1 MIYKTILGWIIIM
14 QLAAGAEAQNLY
26 FPPASGNTW
35 ESISPQ
41 TLNWCSDRIDS
52 LYAYLDSNNTK
63 AFILLKDGKIVLEK
77 YFGTQTQSSLWYWAS
92 AGKSLTAFMVGLA
105 QQDGY
110 LSIND
115 TASRFLGQGWTSCPP
130 GKEEKITIRHQLT
143 MTSGLDDGVADPY
156 CTDDT
161 CLKYLA
167 DAGTRWAY
175 HNGPYTLLDSVIH
188 AATGST
194 LNNFLSQKLST
205 PTGISGLYYKIDYNN
220 IFFST
225 ARVMA
230 RFGLLMLNHGKWDN
244 TIIMSDTSYFN
255 HMISSSQNL
264 NPSYGYLWWLNG
276 QSSFMVPYSQMVFPG
291 SFSPSAPADMYAAL
305 GKNGQFINVV
315 PSQNMV
321 WIRMGDLPET
331 VDVPFLLNE
340 YIWQYINQLTCTG
353 IENYKTSTHPL
364 VSPNPAQSVIT
375 VTHETNIGQIRIYN
389 ASGELIYQARPCS
402 KEFHIDLSATSPG
415 LLYIVIEDE
424 NGIITNTSLIHHQ

>member
-1 MIYKTILGWIIIM
+1 MKGCRLFLVFVLSLTTINS
-14 QLAAGAEAQNLY
+14 QAQNLY
-26 FPPASGNTW
+26 FPPTSGTTW

-41 TLNWCSDRIDS
+41 TFNWCSDRIDS
-52 LYAYLDSNNTK
+52 LYTYLDSNNTK

-77 YFGTQTQSSLWYWAS
+77 YFGTHTQSSLWYWAS

-115 TASRFLGQGWTSCPP
+115 TSSQYIGQGWTSCPP
-130 GKEEKITIRHQLT
+130 DKEEKITIQHQLT

-161 CLKYLA
+161 CLIYLA

-175 HNGPYTLLDSVIH
+175 HNGPYTLLDSVLH
-188 AATGST
+188 VATGIN
-194 LNNFLSQKLST
+194 LNNFLAQKLST
-205 PTGISGLYYKIDYNN
+205 QTGITGLYYKIDYNN

-244 TIIMSDTSYFN
+244 TVIMNDTSYFN

-276 QSSFMVPYSQMVFPG
+276 QSSFMVPYSQIVFPG

-340 YIWQYINQLTCTG
+340 YIWQYINQFTCTG
-353 IENYKTSTHPL
+353 IDEEKTLSKT
-364 VSPNPAQSVIT
+364 VISPNPFYSDI
-375 VTHETNIGQIRIYN
+375 NIESAEKIEQICVY
-389 ASGELIYQARPCS
+389 A
-402 KEFHIDLSATSPG
+402 ATG
-415 LLYIVIEDE
+415 RLLYIHYPDSKKFSVNLEGLPSGILHVVTRSN
-424 NGIITNTSLIHHQ
+424 NGSISGINIIHL